1 MIVVI
6 RQVAQHISLSLP
18 LAGIAMLR
26 HPFRFQAS
34 EKALHRCVVP
44 AVTAAAHALFDP
56 VAPEHLAE
64 FNAGVMAT
72 LVRVK
77 HQLLR
82 AASGFVGHA
91 QRTLHALYSQS
102 CRYGSSSCGTS
113 TLCMKLGSKL
123 TQSNSPAINSATAF
137 ACFVNAAVLYI
148 KHSAQFGS
156 WILLAQCLN
165 QRY

>member
-1 MIVVI
+1 MVVVI

-34 EKALHRCVVP
+34 EKALHRGVVP
-44 AVTAAAHALFDP
+44 AVAAAAHALLDT

-64 FNAGVMAT
+64 LNAGVVAT

-82 AASGFVGHA
+82 ATSGLVNERPRKTLGYSTPAECFNHAVASTG
-91 QRTLHALYSQS
+91 
-102 CRYGSSSCGTS
+102 
-113 TLCMKLGSKL
+113 
-123 TQSNSPAINSATAF
+123 
-137 ACFVNAAVLYI
+137 
-148 KHSAQFGS
+148 
-156 WILLAQCLN
+156 
-165 QRY
+165 